1 MKVMRKTG
9 KFLAVIAAV
18 LMMSFAAPAFAVTNP
33 FMDVPLGH
41 WAYDA
46 VAQLAARG
54 IISGFPDGMYRGN
67 QPTTRFEMAS
77 VIARTL
83 AIIDMTKAS
92 RQDVEMLMRLVVEFK
107 DELDALGVRVDQL
120 DGRVSNLHSRLGGW
134 SISGI
139 LRTDLERWRRDN
151 PGNFG
156 AVGDQDLTR
165 GSRGYFNHHHARLYF
180 GRRFGADESIRF
192 QARVG
197 DDDGR
202 GTELSRFFV
211 EFPFFFDAMLTVGR
225 FNWNFEAPYYF
236 ATAGISDQFFTPW
249 FTDVTHDGLGLTR
262 NFAFGNFAMFAARN
276 ITSSVVSGGDGENER
291 WALAGRLELQPTEQF
306 IFDVGIHAALG
317 DDTTVTDFNSLFNN
331 GDIVGLNTTTLWGGL
346 RFNLNQDIS
355 FRGIYYHQR
364 HGDRD
369 LRNMLENNSQNAF
382 RLGVN
387 VDQNVLGFTSLW
399 LSYDYVDR
407 GFWMANPIARTV
419 FLGQNYPGDHRWLG
433 GCGTQVMP
441 WDMRAWRVG
450 ATQQWNERWRTWVYF
465 GRNIFRDAVQV
476 DIGDECWIFYA
487 RATQWGVNVEYRL
500 NNHVGFALMYVN
512 TRWNHISHWDNHVIR
527 FRTQVTF

>member
-1 MKVMRKTG
+1 MKMTG
-9 KFLAVIAAV
+9 KFLAVITVAV
-18 LMMSFAAPAFAVTNP
+18 LFAFSAPAFAVTNP

-46 VAQLAARG
+46 VGQLAARG
-54 IISGFPDGMYRGN
+54 IVAGFPDGMYRGN

-83 AIIDMTKAS
+83 AVIDMTKAS

-134 SISGI
+134 HISGI
-139 LRTDLERWRRDN
+139 LRTDLERWRWDA
-151 PGNFG
+151 PGHEIE
-156 AVGDQDLTR
+156 AARR
-165 GSRGYFNHHHARLYF
+165 GTRGYFNHHHARLYF

-192 QARVG
+192 MARVA
-197 DDDGR
+197 DDDASGAA
-202 GTELSRFFV
+202 LSRFLV
-211 EFPFFFDAMLTVGR
+211 EFPFFFDTMLTVGR
-225 FNWNFEAPYYF
+225 FGWNFEAPYYF

-249 FTDVTHDGLGLTR
+249 FTDVTHDGLGITR

-276 ITSSVVSGGDGENER
+276 ITSPLIHGVDGENER
-291 WALAGRLELQPTEQF
+291 WALAGRLELHPTERF
-306 IFDVGIHAALG
+306 VLDLGIHAALG
-317 DDTTVTDFNSLFNN
+317 DDTTVTDFNSLFDD
-331 GDIVGLNTTTLWGGL
+331 GDIANLDTTTFWGGV
-346 RFNLNQDIS
+346 RVNFNQDIS

-364 HGDRD
+364 HSDSD
-369 LRNMLENNSQNAF
+369 LRRMLGNNSQNAF

-387 VDQNVLGFTSLW
+387 VDQNFLGFTSLW
-399 LSYDYVDR
+399 FSYDYVDR
-407 GFWMANPIARTV
+407 GFWMANPIARTA

-433 GCGTQVMP
+433 GCGTHVMP
-441 WDMRAWRVG
+441 WDMRAWRIG

-465 GRNIFRDAVQV
+465 GRNIFRDAAEVERHN
-476 DIGDECWIFYA
+476 ECWIYNL
-487 RATQWGVNVEYRL
+487 RATQWGVNIEYRL
-500 NNHVGFALMYVN
+500 NPHVGFALMYVSN
-512 TRWNHISHWDNHVIR
+512 RWNVRTTTWNNLDNHVIR